1 MQEEEIAIVKVMGEK
16 VEKRGLRREFIL
28 LKNKPMHDPHRN
40 LNNLI
45 SDNPQHTYHV
55 GRKS

>member
-28 LKNKPMHDPHRN
+28 LKNKPMQKPHRN
-40 LNNLI
+40 LNNLV
-45 SDNPQHTYHV
+45 SVRQSSAYLSC
-55 GRKS
+55 R